1 MRPETVEMILQMF
14 RKEESIWY
22 ITMLDDNRKSVEN
35 KLTAVQTAEADFRRA
50 MGV

>member
-22 ITMLDDNRKSVEN
+22 ITMLDDNRKSIQN
-35 KLTAVQTAEADFRRA
+35 KLAEVRNAEADFRRA
-50 MGV
+50 IGV